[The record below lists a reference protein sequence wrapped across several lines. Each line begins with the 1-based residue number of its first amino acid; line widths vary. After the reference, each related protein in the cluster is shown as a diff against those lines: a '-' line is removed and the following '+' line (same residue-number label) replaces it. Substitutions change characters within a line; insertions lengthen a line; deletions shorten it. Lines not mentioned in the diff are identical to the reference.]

1 MLILLPQLLQVIAE
15 LLQSFSS
22 SIKQLSSHHR
32 LVLHDA
38 FAK

>member
-1 MLILLPQLLQVIAE
+1 MLILLPQLAE

-22 SIKQLSSHHR
+22 SIKQLSSQHR